1 MPPSIAMH
9 SNARWKN
16 THKNI
21 QHKSKRCSRFG
32 NKSGQKNQEKET
44 ANSNL
49 HFQVYDPRIRPAG
62 QNSTGNIFSSSI
74 FIMMIILTK
83 YQETHHQALN
93 KTSWNYCIQIF
104 IFVVQLLWSLFI
116 SCWAISLFLLHLHSE
131 QYEDMTCQ
139 QRTLSTMQR
148 K

>member
-1 MPPSIAMH
+1 MPVGKIH
-9 SNARWKN
+9 TKTYN
-16 THKNI
+16 TRVKGVLDLATNLVE
-21 QHKSKRCSRFG
+21 
-32 NKSGQKNQEKET
+32 KNQEKET
-44 ANSNL
+44 ANLNL

-131 QYEDMTCQ
+131 QYEDMTCR